1 MTYVFSF
8 LFPFL
13 LIILLLQE
21 ILCRVGK
28 SAGGWRKTLILIA
41 ISTAII
47 IIPLGGI
54 PLARRLVTLDANFSI
69 PFTAILFAKVWENAW
84 AKVLFDKKA
93 LLSFWVFGAV
103 MGVILYPMAMGLGP
117 FDPYTLG
124 WGFSPLFIFLMVL
137 TIFLLYK
144 KNRPGI
150 VLMLCILSYNLQ
162 LLESPNLW
170 DYLVDPFYVIISL
183 IGLFLRIRS
192 KNPSI

>member
-13 LIILLLQE
+13 LIMLLLQK
-21 ILCRVGK
+21 LLRWVGK
-28 SAGGWRKTLILIA
+28 SAGGWWKTLILIV
-41 ISTAII
+41 ISTTII

-54 PLARRLVTLDANFSI
+54 PLARWAITLNANFSI
-69 PFTAILFAKVWENAW
+69 PFTAILFGKVWEKAW
-84 AKVLFDKKA
+84 GKVLFNKKA
-93 LLSFWVFGAV
+93 LLSFWVFGAA
-103 MGVILYPMAMGLGP
+103 MGVVLYPMALGLGP
-117 FDPYTLG
+117 FDPYALG

-144 KNRPGI
+144 RNRLGI

-170 DYLVDPFYVIISL
+170 DYLVDPFYVIVSL
-183 IGLFLRIRS
+183 IGLILRIR
-192 KNPSI
+192 KKR